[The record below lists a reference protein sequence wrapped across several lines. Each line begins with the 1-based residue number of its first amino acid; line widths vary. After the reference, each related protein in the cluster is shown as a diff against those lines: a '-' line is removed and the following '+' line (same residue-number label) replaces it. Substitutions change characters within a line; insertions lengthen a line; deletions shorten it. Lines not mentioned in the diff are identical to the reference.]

1 MEQRQA
7 LKSSVIVENL
17 CLLVRKRNMIKS
29 LARSCFVM
37 QIQDLLL
44 LMTNDVYNFNKTIFS
59 QLMNTQ

>member
-17 CLLVRKRNMIKS
+17 CLLARKRNMIKS